1 VSFHLQT
8 PLAASN
14 GVTEDPMNLTRTLT
28 LPEIGLIAGTRV
40 ALGVGIGLLVAERLS
55 RETRKGA
62 ACALLAVGALTTI
75 PLVVGVLTR
84 HDANG
89 APESA

>member
-1 VSFHLQT
+1 MIQ
-8 PLAASN
+8 
-14 GVTEDPMNLTRTLT
+14 RTLT

-40 ALGVGIGLLVAERLS
+40 ALGVGIGLLIADRID
-55 RETRKGA
+55 RDARKGA
-62 ACALLAVGALTTI
+62 GCALLLVGALSTI
-75 PLVVGVLTR
+75 PIALGVLMK